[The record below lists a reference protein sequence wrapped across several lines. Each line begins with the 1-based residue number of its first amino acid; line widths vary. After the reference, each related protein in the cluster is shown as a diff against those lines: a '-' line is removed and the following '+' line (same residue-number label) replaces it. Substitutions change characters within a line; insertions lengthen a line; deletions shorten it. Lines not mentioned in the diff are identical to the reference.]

1 MTPSVFAICFLAGSA
16 AVAIWTYV
24 RFPELAPRSMRGI
37 LIHIGGTLVG
47 AQLLAPVGI
56 HLLTGSAAWT
66 LVAVF
71 ALGFPALT
79 YSLLVAL
86 WVLKTLQSTMRG
98 LFR

>member
-1 MTPSVFAICFLAGSA
+1 VTPSIFAICFLAGSG
-16 AVAIWTYV
+16 AVAIWAHV
-24 RFPELAPRSMRGI
+24 RFPELAPRSMRGV
-37 LIHIGGTLVG
+37 LLHVGGTLVG

-56 HLLTGSAAWT
+56 HLLTGSATWT
-66 LVAVF
+66 LVGVF